1 VVEEDHVKVVILE
14 VYMNISTDMAYP
26 MRLARIMKLKMA
38 NANHLESVKI
48 AVPTVDVWQWILI
61 PPIGS
66 VIMVVCLELLE

>member
-38 NANHLESVKI
+38 SANRLESVKI
-48 AVPTVDVWQWILI
+48 AAPTV
-61 PPIGS
+61 
-66 VIMVVCLELLE
+66 E